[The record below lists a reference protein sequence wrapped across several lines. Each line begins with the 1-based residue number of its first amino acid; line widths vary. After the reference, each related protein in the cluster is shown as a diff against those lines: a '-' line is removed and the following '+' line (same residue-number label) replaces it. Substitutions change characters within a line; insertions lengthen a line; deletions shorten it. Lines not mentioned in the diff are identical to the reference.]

1 MPSRVSAGGNMAKL
15 TCPKCKVELNEVLSV
30 DESVMELE
38 ENDFYLPR
46 EPIMTIIRCARCGSI
61 LEQIQDTTKAKIACP
76 NCPNCGIRL
85 NLGVGVMESV
95 MEYNENEEWY
105 LNAKEVSLPKITKC
119 LHCGADLRN
128 IDVRNE

>member
-15 TCPKCKVELNEVLSV
+15 TCPKCKMELNEVLDV
-30 DESVMELE
+30 EESVVELE
-38 ENDFYLPR
+38 DDNFYLQR
-46 EPIMTIIRCARCGSI
+46 EPIMTTIKCTRCGST
-61 LEQIQDTTKAKIACP
+61 LQQSQIQQTPKIACP
-76 NCPNCGIRL
+76 NCPSCGMRL
-85 NLGVGVMESV
+85 DVGIGVMESV